1 MVLPHWNLE
10 PKMAW
15 LALANAEI
23 LIAGT
28 ALVTGSGGMLMK
40 MPWWP
45 RVNLVP
51 LDYRD
56 LIIVGDVQCEI

>member
-1 MVLPHWNLE
+1 MLPRPNSE
-10 PKMAW
+10 PKRAW
-15 LALANAEI
+15 LVLANAEI

-28 ALVTGSGGMLMK
+28 ALVAGSGGMLMK

-56 LIIVGDVQCEI
+56 LIIVGDAQCGS

>member
-1 MVLPHWNLE
+1 
-10 PKMAW
+10 MAW

-28 ALVTGSGGMLMK
+28 ALVAGSGGMLMK

-56 LIIVGDVQCEI
+56 LIIVGDAQCGS

>member
-1 MVLPHWNLE
+1 MLPRPNSE
-10 PKMAW
+10 PKRAW

-28 ALVTGSGGMLMK
+28 ALVAGSGGMLMK

-56 LIIVGDVQCEI
+56 LIIVGDVKCGS

>member
-1 MVLPHWNLE
+1 MLPRPNSEL
-10 PKMAW
+10 KMAW

-28 ALVTGSGGMLMK
+28 ALVAGSGGMLMK

-56 LIIVGDVQCEI
+56 LIIVGDAKCGS

>member
-1 MVLPHWNLE
+1 
-10 PKMAW
+10 MAW

-28 ALVTGSGGMLMK
+28 ALVAGSGGMLMK

-45 RVNLVP
+45 RVNLLP

-56 LIIVGDVQCEI
+56 LIIVGDVKCRS